1 MSDYKQRQRELVKW
15 RLDNIH
21 ECENCFKK
29 TEREERWFLECPF
42 DPCHQIV
49 TCEECADKLSA
60 EWQEWVDS
68 PNDYDFSWLNEA
80 LERKNSGAKT

>member
-1 MSDYKQRQRELVKW
+1 MSDYKHRQRELVKW

-42 DPCHQIV
+42 LPSVKTSLLIGMRGKPRESD
-49 TCEECADKLSA
+49 LSRS
-60 EWQEWVDS
+60 DI
-68 PNDYDFSWLNEA
+68 
-80 LERKNSGAKT
+80 